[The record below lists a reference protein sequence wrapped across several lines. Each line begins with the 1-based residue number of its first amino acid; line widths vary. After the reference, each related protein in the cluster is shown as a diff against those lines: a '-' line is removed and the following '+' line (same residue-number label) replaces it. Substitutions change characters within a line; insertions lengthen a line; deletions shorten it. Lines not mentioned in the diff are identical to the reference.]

1 MSCRHD
7 TIVICTRSAFGGAQ
21 ATINMCLRTAHHESA
36 APKLSNTD
44 NVKGIAFVKSRRA
57 PLNVAQMVME
67 MNAKTIPNGVM
78 IDTVYADTS
87 SEGDYDRK
95 EIGWLFNVLK
105 DADFKVVV
113 VKSLNDITDDI
124 LDLEEFV
131 RTISDMGIW
140 LYSLEV
146 GPVPITVSHAE
157 EFGC

>member
-1 MSCRHD
+1 MNKANFN
-7 TIVICTRSAFGGAQ
+7 VVGNNENQ
-21 ATINMCLRTAHHESA
+21 EL
-36 APKLSNTD
+36 
-44 NVKGIAFVKSRRA
+44 VKGIALVKSRRA

-78 IDTVYADTS
+78 IDTVYAHTS

-95 EIGWLFNVLK
+95 EIGWLFDVLK

-131 RTISDMGIW
+131 RTINDMGIW

-146 GPVPITVSHAE
+146 GPVPITASHAE
-157 EFGC
+157 DFGC

>member
-1 MSCRHD
+1 MNKANFN
-7 TIVICTRSAFGGAQ
+7 VVGNNENQ
-21 ATINMCLRTAHHESA
+21 EL
-36 APKLSNTD
+36 
-44 NVKGIAFVKSRRA
+44 VKGIAFVKSRRA
-57 PLNVAQMVME
+57 TLNVAQMVME

-95 EIGWLFNVLK
+95 EIGWLFDVLK

-131 RTISDMGIW
+131 RTINDMGIW